1 MIGGL
6 AVEQALGRGRV
17 VHLTGGRDH
26 TDQLAERIGEQV
38 ELAAQ
43 PAARAANRLSV
54 EAPLPP
60 AAC

>member
-17 VHLTGGRDH
+17 VHLTGGQDH